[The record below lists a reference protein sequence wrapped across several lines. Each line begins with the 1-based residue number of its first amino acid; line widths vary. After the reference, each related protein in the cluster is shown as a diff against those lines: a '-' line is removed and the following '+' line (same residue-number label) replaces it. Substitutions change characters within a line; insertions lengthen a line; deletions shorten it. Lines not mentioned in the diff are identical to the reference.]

1 MTLSSHSLQELD
13 LVLVVL
19 LLQVGQDDAHGAL
32 VELRVA
38 HATSYP
44 PRSTPRGLGLDARRH
59 PESSAAAAQRLSSL
73 FFQLDQ
79 GADAGPGCSYRILLL
94 AIGMAYRAS
103 LVGLLL

>member
-1 MTLSSHSLQELD
+1 MPAGIKAE
-13 LVLVVL
+13 
-19 LLQVGQDDAHGAL
+19 
-32 VELRVA
+32 
-38 HATSYP
+38 
-44 PRSTPRGLGLDARRH
+44 
-59 PESSAAAAQRLSSL
+59 AARLSSL